1 MTHQLFSTTALDDS
15 EFQYK
20 QLTLAPGQRQI
31 VEGIGAVITKYL
43 DIRPMAIRGFIWFS
57 IREWQM
63 KNKRKIEELQSSTPE
78 DRIES
83 VGFMFDLLKQKLIR
97 ILVSRSDK
105 EVIENAVDNAF
116 QFYRSNFANR

>member
-1 MTHQLFSTTALDDS
+1 MAHQLFSAAALDDS

-63 KNKRKIEELQSSTPE
+63 KNKRKIEELQNSTPE
-78 DRIES
+78 DRIQS
-83 VGFMFDLLKQKLIR
+83 VGYMFGLLKEKLIR
-97 ILVSRSDK
+97 ILVNKADK
-105 EVIENAVDNAF
+105 EIIENAVDNAF
-116 QFYRSNFANR
+116 QFYKTNFANR